1 VDLELWMWLAFGG
14 FVAAMLLVDLLAF
27 GRRAE
32 PIPLRRSV
40 AWSLGWALLGLAFA
54 AFLWL
59 WQGREP
65 AGEYLAG
72 FLIEKSLSIDNLFVF
87 ALIFAY
93 FGVPPAF
100 QRRAL
105 FWGIV
110 GAILLRG
117 VFILAG
123 AALLDAFHYTIYL
136 FGAFLVVTGIRF
148 ARHRTVEIHPERNPL
163 LKLIRRF
170 VPVSDTYQ
178 EDRFLVREPGGIVAT
193 PMLAALALIA
203 AFDVVFAVDSIPAI
217 FAVTRDTFIVYA
229 ANAFSLLGLA
239 ALYFVLADMIERFRY
254 LNLGL
259 AAILVFV
266 GLKMTLADVYE
277 IPVPVSLAV
286 IVVALAAAAA
296 FSIARPL
303 PPTRAPA
310 NAAAAPPER
319 QAARRETVPEPAPT
333 EGRP

>member
-1 VDLELWMWLAFGG
+1 VAVELWMWVAFAG

-27 GRRAE
+27 GRRGE
-32 PIPLRRSV
+32 PIALRRAV
-40 AWSLGWALLGLAFA
+40 GWSIGWTLLGLAFA

-59 WQGREP
+59 WQGRHF

-93 FGVPPAF
+93 FGVPAAL

-110 GAILLRG
+110 GAIFLRG
-117 VFILAG
+117 LFILAG

-136 FGAFLVVTGIRF
+136 FGGFLVVTGIRF

-163 LKLIRRF
+163 LKLIRRLL
-170 VPVSDTYQ
+170 PMSDTYAQ
-178 EDRFLVREPGGIVAT
+178 DRFLVRRRGRLVAT
-193 PMLAALALIA
+193 PMLAALGLIA

-229 ANAFSLLGLA
+229 ANAFSLLGLG
-239 ALYFVLADMIERFRY
+239 ALYFVLAGMIERFRF

-259 AAILVFV
+259 AAVLVFV

-277 IPVPVSLAV
+277 IPVVLSLV
-286 IVVALAAAAA
+286 FIVVALAAAVAA
-296 FSIARPL
+296 SLARPA
-303 PPTRAPA
+303 PPTPRQTDADDAHRAPHA
-310 NAAAAPPER
+310 VRRP
-319 QAARRETVPEPAPT
+319 AARTPAPT
-333 EGRP
+333 EGQR